1 MVANFLKFKFILV
14 LCYILLPLNA
24 FAADFNGQQLYDKI
38 VKTLSEQGFYSDPSV
53 DFKKIYPDC
62 DKELIINSLFGSW
75 KTVQI
80 SCNGNKNWKMA
91 VRTNANTS
99 NVFHRSTLRKT
110 DDSLIQ
116 IVALKNNLGK
126 NEVLQLEDLV
136 LVNPKRNLGR
146 DIFFDPRTLVGR
158 KIKSALSSGTIIKTR
173 HLKPDWIIEKNQ
185 HVDIE
190 HKVGNIMIKALG
202 IAEENGQKGEKI
214 WISNLNSGKKLLGWV
229 ETGKKV
235 RTYTKMN

>member
-1 MVANFLKFKFILV
+1 M
-14 LCYILLPLNA
+14 LCYLLLPLNA

-53 DFKKIYPDC
+53 DLKKIYPNC
-62 DKELIINSLFGSW
+62 DKELVITSLFGSW

-80 SCNGNKNWKMA
+80 SCHGNKNWKMA

-99 NVFHRSTLRKT
+99 NIFYRSTLTKT

-116 IVALKNNLGK
+116 IVALKSNLGK

-136 LVNPKRNLGR
+136 LVNPKRNLGG
-146 DIFFDPRTLVGR
+146 DVFFDPRALIGR
-158 KIKSALSSGTIIKTR
+158 KIKSSLNSGTIIKTR

-190 HKVGNIMIKALG
+190 HKVGNIIIKALG

-235 RTYTKMN
+235 RTYTKIN